1 MDKTDKKEDL
11 KKANAQEQSGT
22 ECGAESGDGAAVCGA
37 ESYNFNVIGHYKGD
51 LSQKFG
57 VPRQS
62 RLVDIPGEIHFSPE
76 YWDRSAFKGL
86 EQISHLWLIWVFSE
100 NKKSEKFQ
108 PTVRPPRLA
117 GDRRIGVWA
126 SRSPNRPNQIGMSPV
141 ELRGF
146 RWDKEQGPILEIS
159 GADLVDGTP
168 ILDIKPYI
176 KYVDSIPEAES
187 GFASDKPQAKLEVTW
202 GKSVEDVFDENELD
216 QLYSILAQDPRP
228 AYQDD
233 PERVY
238 GMEFKGKNVK
248 FQVVAGAAKITAV
261 EEL

>member
-22 ECGAESGDGAAVCGA
+22 ECGAVCGA

-202 GKSVEDVFDENELD
+202 NKSVEDVFDGNELD

-248 FQVVAGAAKITAV
+248 FQVEAGVAEITAV